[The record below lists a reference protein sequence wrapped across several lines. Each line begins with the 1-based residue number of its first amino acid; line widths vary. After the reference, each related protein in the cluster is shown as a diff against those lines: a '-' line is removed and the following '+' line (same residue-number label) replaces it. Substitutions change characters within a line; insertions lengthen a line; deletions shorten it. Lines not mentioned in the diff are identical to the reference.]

1 MRKPK
6 ILVVGDSCMDVYVYG
21 KCLRMC
27 PDAPVPVMVPTET
40 ITYPGMAGNVVR
52 NIEALGA
59 EITTLTNK
67 EQIHKTRYVDSKT
80 NHMFIRVDTG
90 EEQIARVKDLD
101 KINFKAFDAIVI
113 SDYCKGFLEEEDIAY
128 IAENSDWE
136 HTTTFLDTKKVINN
150 IFVDKINY
158 IKINESE
165 FAKCRG
171 HISQKVLDKTIITI
185 SSQGCIHDG
194 KVYPVQKVDVKD
206 NTGAG
211 DTFLSGLAVK
221 YCQTHD
227 IIKAINYAN
236 KCATYVVQRKG
247 TTIVNPNEL

>member
-1 MRKPK
+1 
-6 ILVVGDSCMDVYVYG
+6 MDVYVYG

-59 EITTLTNK
+59 EVTTLTNK
-67 EQIHKTRYVDSKT
+67 EQIQKTRYVDSKT

-113 SDYCKGFLEEEDIAY
+113 SDYCKGFLEEDDIAY

-171 HISQKVLDKTIITI
+171 HISQKVLDKTIVTI

-221 YCQTHD
+221 YCQTRD
-227 IIKAINYAN
+227 ITKAINYAN

>member
-136 HTTTFLDTKKVINN
+136 HTTTFLDTKKIINN

-171 HISQKVLDKTIITI
+171 HISQKVLDKTIVTI

>member
-171 HISQKVLDKTIITI
+171 HISQKVLDKTIVTI

>member
-1 MRKPK
+1 MKKPK

-171 HISQKVLDKTIITI
+171 HISQKVLDKTIVTI

>member
-1 MRKPK
+1 MKKPK

-27 PDAPVPVMVPTET
+27 PDAPVPVMVPENT

-52 NIEALGA
+52 NIEALGVA
-59 EITTLTNK
+59 VDTLTNT
-67 EQIHKTRYVDSKT
+67 EQIYKTRYVDSKT

-90 EEQIARVKDLD
+90 EEHIARVKDLE
-101 KINFKAFDAIVI
+101 KINFRAFDAVVI
-113 SDYCKGFLEEEDIAY
+113 SDYCKGFLE
-128 IAENSDWE
+128 
-136 HTTTFLDTKKVINN
+136 VINN
-150 IFVDKINY
+150 IFVDNISF
-158 IKINESE
+158 IKINEGE

-171 HISQKVLDKTIITI
+171 HISQKVLDKTIVTI
-185 SSQGCIHDG
+185 GGAGCIHNG
-194 KVYPVQKVDVKD
+194 EVFPVQKVDVKD

-211 DTFLSGLAVK
+211 DTFLAGLAVK
-221 YCQTHD
+221 FCQTGD
-227 IIKAINYAN
+227 IKKAIEYAN

>member
-1 MRKPK
+1 MKKPK
-6 ILVVGDSCMDVYVYG
+6 ILVVGDSCMDVYIYG

-52 NIEALGA
+52 NIEAL
-59 EITTLTNK
+59 EVEVTSLTNE
-67 EQIHKTRYVDSKT
+67 EQIYKTRYVDSKT
-80 NHMFIRVDTG
+80 NHMFVRIDTG
-90 EEQIARVKDLD
+90 EEHIARVKNLD
-101 KINFKAFDAIVI
+101 TINFKAFDAVII

-128 IAENSDWE
+128 IAENSYR
-136 HTTTFLDTKKVINN
+136 TFLDTKKVINN
-150 IFVDKINY
+150 IFADKISY
-158 IKINESE
+158 IKINENE

-171 HISQKVLDKTIITI
+171 HISQKILAKTIVTL

-194 KVYPVQKVDVKD
+194 QIYSVQKVDVKD

-211 DTFLSGLAVK
+211 DTFLAGLAVK
-221 YCQTHD
+221 FCQTGD
-227 IIKAINYAN
+227 IEKAINYAN

-247 TTIVNPNEL
+247 TTVVNPKEI

>member
-6 ILVVGDSCMDVYVYG
+6 ILVVGDSCMDIYVYG

-171 HISQKVLDKTIITI
+171 HISQKVLDKTIVTI

>member
-1 MRKPK
+1 MKKPK

-27 PDAPVPVMVPTET
+27 PDAPVPVMVPVET

-80 NHMFIRVDTG
+80 NHMFVRVDTG
-90 EEQIARVKDLD
+90 EEHIARVTDLE
-101 KINFKAFDAIVI
+101 KINFRAFDAVVI
-113 SDYCKGFLEEEDIAY
+113 SDYCKGFLEEDDITY
-128 IAENSDWE
+128 IAENSNI
-136 HTTTFLDTKKVINN
+136 TFLDTKKVINN
-150 IFVDKINY
+150 IFADKISY

-171 HISQKVLDKTIITI
+171 HVSQKILDKTIVTI

-211 DTFLSGLAVK
+211 DTFLAGLAVK
-221 YCQTHD
+221 FCQTGD
-227 IIKAINYAN
+227 IVKAINYAN

>member
-1 MRKPK
+1 MKKPK

-136 HTTTFLDTKKVINN
+136 HTTTFLDTKKIINN

-171 HISQKVLDKTIITI
+171 HISQKVLDKTIVTI

>member
-6 ILVVGDSCMDVYVYG
+6 ILVVGDSCMDIYVYG

-40 ITYPGMAGNVVR
+40 ITYQGMAGNVVR

-59 EITTLTNK
+59 EVTTLTNK

-80 NHMFIRVDTG
+80 NHMFVRVDTG
-90 EEQIARVKDLD
+90 EEHIARVKDLD

-171 HISQKVLDKTIITI
+171 HISQKVLDKTIVTI
-185 SSQGCIHDG
+185 SSQGCIHNG